1 MCWSVNGQ
9 KLAVATAER
18 VVFLFDANG
27 EKRDK
32 FSTKPS
38 DSKVSNTEVFEFTVV
53 KFMLSFVAHSV
64 RQEKLQHQRNRFFS

>member
-38 DSKVSNTEVFEFTVV
+38 DSKVSNIE
-53 KFMLSFVAHSV
+53 KSFIFFGKSIVTFASRLV
-64 RQEKLQHQRNRFFS
+64 WQEKLQHQRIGFFT